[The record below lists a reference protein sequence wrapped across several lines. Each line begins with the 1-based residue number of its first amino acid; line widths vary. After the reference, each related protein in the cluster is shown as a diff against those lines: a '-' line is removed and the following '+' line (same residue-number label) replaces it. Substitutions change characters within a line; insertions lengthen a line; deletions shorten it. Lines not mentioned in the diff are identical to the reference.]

1 MKKFVITVNGQPYD
15 VEVEEVKTVKN
26 SRPSTS
32 QSVSSAQ
39 VPVAKTVSAPAPSA
53 SGSSKIESPMPGS
66 ILKIHVA
73 KGDIV
78 KRGQSLLILEAMKME
93 NDIKAPADGKV
104 IDVKVNQ
111 GDCVTLGQ
119 TLIEVA

>member
-1 MKKFVITVNGQPYD
+1 
-15 VEVEEVKTVKN
+15 
-26 SRPSTS
+26 
-32 QSVSSAQ
+32 
-39 VPVAKTVSAPAPSA
+39 
-53 SGSSKIESPMPGS
+53 MPGS
-66 ILKIHVA
+66 ILKVHVT

-78 KRGQSLLILEAMKME
+78 KCGQSLLILEAMKME

-104 IDVKVNQ
+104 IDVKVSQ